1 MYVDANVIVVSSKAS
16 LNTLDRQN
24 NVNLAIKYPHSGP
37 KAATCKRLMAISPAR
52 IKTWLLNSTNLITT

>member
-24 NVNLAIKYPHSGP
+24 NVTLAIKYPHSGP
-37 KAATCKRLMAISPAR
+37 KTDTCKRLMTISPAR
-52 IKTWLLNSTNLITT
+52 IKT